1 VLFVWKKRKL
11 IVSNR
16 EEIVRKTHANPN
28 DYFLWSK
35 WEVRQVIY
43 FAQRGGKIT

>member
-1 VLFVWKKRKL
+1 MEEKRKL

-16 EEIVRKTHANPN
+16 EEIVRKTDTNPS
-28 DYFLWSK
+28 DYFLWPK

-43 FAQRGGKIT
+43 FAQRGGEK